1 MSSILLGWQQR
12 DTRARVGFIRSEP
25 ARPAAPGVDEPV
37 ADASEAHCLVVAP
50 TGAGKGRNVVI
61 PNLLHWPHTAIV
73 VDVKGEAA
81 MATARYR
88 RSLGQRVVVLD
99 PFCRVSNG
107 QDGLNPLDWLATT
120 PECVADNASTLSET
134 LTGGERSLKDPF
146 WDHLAN
152 DFAAGLLAY
161 AATSE
166 NPCERQISH
175 VFDIVAG
182 DDPVMHV
189 ARILDTTQRLHPFAR
204 QQLAS
209 FLSHEAEKVRTS
221 VRSTAQ
227 QHLRIFGNPL
237 VCRAM
242 SKTTIDLAALSR
254 GEPMTIF
261 IVLPA
266 SRLQSH
272 ASVLRIWLAVL
283 LGVISERSS
292 RPLQPGL
299 LIIDE
304 LAQIGAMPL
313 VLQALTLLRGYGL
326 RVMAVLQSLAQLKS
340 LWPADYQTILDNCGL
355 VAAFGQNRP
364 AMAEALADLFGDLSA
379 SALLQ
384 MPADQL
390 AINRAGQRTVVA
402 RKLDYLE
409 DRCFAGRFDANPFYE
424 HKAPD

>member
-12 DTRARVGFIRSEP
+12 DTRTRLGFIGSEP
-25 ARPAAPGVDEPV
+25 ARKAVPAVAAPAANPH
-37 ADASEAHCLVVAP
+37 EAHCLVVAP
-50 TGAGKGRNVVI
+50 TGAGKGRNVII

-73 VDVKGEAA
+73 IDVKGEAA

-99 PFCRVSNG
+99 PFCRVSDG
-107 QDGLNPLDWLATT
+107 GDGLNPLDWLATT
-120 PECVADNASTLSET
+120 PEVVADNASTLSET
-134 LTGGERSLKDPF
+134 LTGTERSLKDPF

-161 AATSE
+161 AATSAD
-166 NPCERQISH
+166 PCKRQISH
-175 VFDIVAG
+175 VFDLVAG

-189 ARILDTTQRLHPFAR
+189 ARILDTTKGLHPFVQ
-204 QQLAS
+204 QQLAA
-209 FLSHEAEKVRTS
+209 FLSHESDKVRPS

-242 SKTTIDLAALSR
+242 SKTTIDLAALTR
-254 GEPMTIF
+254 GEPMTIY

-292 RPLQPGL
+292 RPLHPSL
-299 LIIDE
+299 LILDE

-326 RVMAVLQSLAQLKS
+326 RVMAVLQSLGQLKS
-340 LWPADYQTILDNCGL
+340 LWPADHQTVLDNCGL

-364 AMAEALADLFGDLSA
+364 AMAEALADLFGDLPA
-379 SALLQ
+379 NALLQ
-384 MPADQL
+384 MPPHQL
-390 AINRAGQRTVVA
+390 AISRAGQRTFVA
-402 RKLDYLE
+402 RKLDYLT
-409 DRCFAGRFDANPFYE
+409 DRCFEGRFDANPFYE
-424 HKAPD
+424 HQAME